1 MVTQLSDTELEK
13 FAEITSAYLT
23 GEEYRKYLLAQG
35 TEVHGEGP
43 QKVQLPDSHTEASRR
58 LGTVI
63 APMLLQHEI
72 TAVSFRGHLF
82 VQSRL
87 PSGGMSIVV
96 VDEDKIVALEE

>member
-1 MVTQLSDTELEK
+1 MVTPLNDAELEK
-13 FAEITSAYLT
+13 LTEITSAYLT
-23 GEEYRKYLLAQG
+23 GEEYRNYLLAQA

-43 QKVQLPDSHTEASRR
+43 QRVQLPDSHTEASRR

-72 TAVSFRGHLF
+72 TAVSFHGHLF
-82 VQSRL
+82 VQCRL

-96 VDEDKIVALEE
+96 VDEGKIVAIED

>member
-1 MVTQLSDTELEK
+1 VAIPLSDAELEK

-23 GEEYRKYLLAQG
+23 GEQYREYLLAQA

-43 QKVQLPDSHTEASRR
+43 QRVQLPDSHTDASRR

-82 VQSRL
+82 VRSSL
-87 PSGGMSIVV
+87 PTGGVSLVV
-96 VDEDKIVALEE
+96 IDEGQIVAIEE